1 MAEWCRHY
9 GVAIWAYRLVPNNV
23 DLIAVSNEEESLHLA
38 TGEAH
43 LEPRKP
49 GRKPK
54 AKQIEI
60 MSPGLRDSTAVS
72 LVHCKSYD
80 SSLVDAAVRKALEPF
95 GGMGRFVKPGARVLI
110 KPNLLS
116 ARAPE
121 KRVTTDPEMVRSVVT
136 LVMEAGGRPFIGDS
150 PGIEPF
156 KRVIAKTGIEE
167 VAGKLGIDLL
177 ELSDPR
183 PVTLPEGSLF
193 RNLEIASQALDADV
207 VINLPKLKTHTQM
220 LMTLGV
226 KNLFGTIVAQ
236 RKTEWH
242 YMTGLNRDTF
252 ASLLL
257 HIYEAVRPSLTIL
270 DGIWGMDGDGPGN
283 GNPCR
288 LNLVAAARDAVALDI
303 TICRL
308 LNIPLEI
315 FPLYRAARAAGIGE
329 IRPDRIKVKG
339 SSLESF
345 QIPEFQVPELD
356 SLRILPGIFDGFA
369 KRYLISKPVQDP
381 GTCAGCGE
389 CVEACPADAIEL
401 EQRRLH
407 FDYDACIRCYCCQ
420 EICPRGAIGFKKG
433 LLLKVLNRFHR

>member
-1 MAEWCRHY
+1 MT
-9 GVAIWAYRLVPNNV
+9 V
-23 DLIAVSNEEESLHLA
+23 
-38 TGEAH
+38 
-43 LEPRKP
+43 
-49 GRKPK
+49 
-54 AKQIEI
+54 
-60 MSPGLRDSTAVS
+60 VS
-72 LVHCKSYD
+72 LVHCESYD
-80 SSLVDAAVRKALEPF
+80 PALVEAALRKVLEPL
-95 GGMGRFVKPGARVLI
+95 GGIRKFVRPGERILL

-121 KRVTTDPEMVRSVVT
+121 KRVTTDPAIVRAVANMVR
-136 LVMEAGGRPFIGDS
+136 EAGGRPFIGDS

-156 KRVIAKTGIEE
+156 KRVIAKTGMEE
-167 VAGKLGIDLL
+167 IAGELGIDLL
-177 ELSDPR
+177 ELSNPR
-183 PVTLPEGSLF
+183 PVTLPKEALF

-242 YMTGLNRDTF
+242 YMTGLNREAF

-257 HIYEAVRPSLTIL
+257 HIYQAVRPGVTIL
-270 DGIWGMDGDGPGN
+270 DGVWGMDGDGPGN

-288 LNLVAAARDAVALDI
+288 LNLVAAAQDAVALDI
-303 TICRL
+303 SICRVL
-308 LNIPLEI
+308 HIPLET

-329 IRPDRIKVKG
+329 TRPDRIRMEG
-339 SSLESF
+339 APLESF
-345 QIPEFQVPELD
+345 QVPGFRVPELD
-356 SLRILPGIFDGFA
+356 SLRVLPSVFDGFA
-369 KRYLISKPVQDP
+369 RRYLVSKPVQDA

-389 CVEACPADAIEL
+389 CVEACPADAIQLDE
-401 EQRRLH
+401 RRLL

-433 LLLKVLNRFHR
+433 LLLRVLNRLHR

>member
-1 MAEWCRHY
+1 MA
-9 GVAIWAYRLVPNNV
+9 I
-23 DLIAVSNEEESLHLA
+23 
-38 TGEAH
+38 
-43 LEPRKP
+43 
-49 GRKPK
+49 
-54 AKQIEI
+54 
-60 MSPGLRDSTAVS
+60 VS
-72 LVHCKSYD
+72 LVHCESYEPRQG
-80 SSLVDAAVRKALEPF
+80 AAALQKVLEPL
-95 GGMGRFVKPGARVLI
+95 GGMDRFVRPGARVLL

-121 KRVTTDPEMVRSVVT
+121 KRVTTDPAIVRTVANMVR
-136 LVMEAGGRPFIGDS
+136 EAGGHPFIGDS

-156 KRVIAKTGIEE
+156 KRVIAKTGMKEI
-167 VAGKLGIDLL
+167 AGELGIDLV

-183 PVTLPEGSLF
+183 RVTLPDGSLF

-242 YMTGLNRDTF
+242 YMTGLNRDAF

-257 HIYEAVRPSLTIL
+257 HIYQAVRPAVTIL
-270 DGIWGMDGDGPGN
+270 DGVWGMEGDGPGN
-283 GNPCR
+283 GDPR
-288 LNLVAAARDAVALDI
+288 QLNLVAAAQDAVALDM
-303 TICRL
+303 TICRI
-308 LNIPLEI
+308 LNIPLES
-315 FPLYRAARAAGIGE
+315 FPLYRAARAGGIGE
-329 IRPDRIKVKG
+329 TSPERIEVQG
-339 SSLESF
+339 GSLESF
-345 QIPEFQVPELD
+345 RIPGFQVPELD

-369 KRYLISKPVQDP
+369 KRYLVSKPVQNA

-401 EQRRLH
+401 VERRLH

-420 EICPRGAIGFKKG
+420 EICPRGAIGFRKG
-433 LLLKVLNRFHR
+433 LLLRILNRFHR

>member
-1 MAEWCRHY
+1 
-9 GVAIWAYRLVPNNV
+9 
-23 DLIAVSNEEESLHLA
+23 LA
-38 TGEAH
+38 T
-43 LEPRKP
+43 
-49 GRKPK
+49 
-54 AKQIEI
+54 
-60 MSPGLRDSTAVS
+60 VS
-72 LVHCKSYD
+72 LVHCESYD
-80 SSLVDAAVRKALEPF
+80 LQEVEAALQKVLAPL
-95 GGMGRFVKPGARVLI
+95 GGMSRFVTPGAKVLL

-121 KRVTTDPEMVRSVVT
+121 KRVTTDPAIVRAVAGMVK
-136 LVMEAGGRPFIGDS
+136 EAGGRFIGDS

-156 KRVIAKTGIEE
+156 KRVIAKTGMEE
-167 VAGKLGIDLL
+167 VAGELGIDLV

-183 PVTLPEGSLF
+183 PVMLEVGSLF

-242 YMTGLNRDTF
+242 YMTGLNRETF

-257 HIYEAVRPSLTIL
+257 HIYKVVRPSLTIL

-303 TICRL
+303 TICRVL
-308 LNIPLEI
+308 DIPLET

-329 IRPDRIKVKG
+329 TRPDRIEVKG
-339 SSLESF
+339 DSLESF
-345 QIPEFQVPELD
+345 RIPKFQVPELD
-356 SLRILPGIFDGFA
+356 SLRILPGIFDGFTR
-369 KRYLISKPVQDP
+369 RYLVSKPVQDA
-381 GTCAGCGE
+381 GTCVGCGE

-401 EQRRLH
+401 DEHHLV

-420 EICPRGAIGFKKG
+420 EICPRGAIGFRKG
-433 LLLKVLNRFHR
+433 LLLRVLNRFHR